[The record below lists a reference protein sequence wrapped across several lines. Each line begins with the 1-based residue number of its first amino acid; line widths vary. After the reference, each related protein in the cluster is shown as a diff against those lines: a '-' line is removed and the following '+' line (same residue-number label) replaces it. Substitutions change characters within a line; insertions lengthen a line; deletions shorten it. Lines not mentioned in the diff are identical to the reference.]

1 MQSPTQFIVSPVNK
15 KRYNN
20 SKKIGGKEIII
31 NTSQEDA
38 KFSNREAEVIEVP
51 LNYTGEIKKGD
62 TLLVHHNVFKY
73 YYDMRGRQ
81 RSGKS
86 FLKDNYFL
94 VDGDQFFLYKTHDTW
109 HTHDRYCFV
118 KPIDKEDSVIFKN
131 TNNEPLMGEM
141 VFANK
146 YLKNQGIKKGDK
158 VSFIPDSEYEFRLE
172 NEILYRMYDHQI
184 TIKV

>member
-20 SKKIGGKEIII
+20 SKNIGGKEIII
-31 NTSQEDA
+31 NTSQEEA
-38 KFSNREAEVIEVP
+38 KFSNREAEVIEIP
-51 LNYTGEIKKGD
+51 LNYTGRIKKGD

-73 YYDMRGRQ
+73 YYDMKGRQ

-86 FLKDNYFL
+86 FLRDDYFL
-94 VDGDQFFLYKTHDTW
+94 VDGEQFFLYKTNDTW

-118 KPIDKEDSVIFKN
+118 KPIDKEDSFIFKN

-141 VFANK
+141 VFVNE
-146 YLKNQGIKKGDK
+146 YLKSQGVKKGDK
-158 VSFIPDSEYEFRLE
+158 VSFVPDSEYEFRLE
-172 NEILYRMYDHQI
+172 NKILYRMYDHQI
-184 TIKV
+184 TVKL